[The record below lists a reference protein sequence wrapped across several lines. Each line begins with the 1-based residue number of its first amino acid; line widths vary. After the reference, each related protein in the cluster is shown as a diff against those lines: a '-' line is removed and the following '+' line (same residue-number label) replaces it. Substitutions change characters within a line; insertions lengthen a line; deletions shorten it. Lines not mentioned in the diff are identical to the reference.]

1 MEDPVTAGPG
11 YTGPGTGPGPGDYPG
26 TGPGPGPGTGPG
38 YPGTGADDYLGAD
51 VPGAGVPGPD
61 RSVADYAGH
70 PTADDGASRVEPDP
84 TDRTVG
90 ELLGRV
96 TGDLSTLMRKE
107 VELAKV
113 EIKEEATKAGK
124 ASGMLVGAGA
134 VGYLVLVFLALALM
148 FALDLVMPIGWA
160 AVITAVVLGVVAA
173 VLFVLGRKQFQ
184 QVNPKPEQTVETLKE
199 DVQWAKNR
207 TS

>member
-1 MEDPVTAGPG
+1 MEDTVTAGPG
-11 YTGPGTGPGPGDYPG
+11 YPGPGTGPGPGDYPG
-26 TGPGPGPGTGPG
+26 TDPGG

-51 VPGAGVPGPD
+51 VAGASVPGRD
-61 RSVADYAGH
+61 RADHAGSL
-70 PTADDGASRVEPDP
+70 TADHTASRVEPDP
-84 TDRTVG
+84 TDRSVG

-148 FALDLVMPIGWA
+148 FALDRVMPIGWA